1 MSFIFFNCY
10 SLSSLPDISKWNIN
24 NVIRL
29 NCTFSRCVSLL
40 SMPDITKWKTK
51 NLEEMFFIFS
61 DCLNLLSLPD
71 ITQWNNYNEDNTI
84 PDYKKLSDKLN
95 YKKDFHELTN
105 STNNN
110 LFFNNI
116 ELMNKIGGEGFEN
129 YHNNHN

>member
-40 SMPDITKWKTK
+40 SMPDISKWKTK
-51 NLEEMFFIFS
+51 NLKEMFFIFS

-84 PDYKKLSDKLN
+84 PDYKKLYKNFKIKIKLN
-95 YKKDFHELTN
+95 TKF
-105 STNNN
+105 
-110 LFFNNI
+110 
-116 ELMNKIGGEGFEN
+116 KIII
-129 YHNNHN
+129 